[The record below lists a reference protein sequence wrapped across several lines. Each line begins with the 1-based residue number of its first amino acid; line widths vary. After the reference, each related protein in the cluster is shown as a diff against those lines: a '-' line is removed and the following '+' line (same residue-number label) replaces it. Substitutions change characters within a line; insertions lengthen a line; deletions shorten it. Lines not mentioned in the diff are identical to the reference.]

1 MIVDYNYKYLI
12 ETPGTTG
19 SYTITHKNNKGL
31 IYYPGLD
38 DAGNIWPVVNFYTT
52 DGSIVGIT
60 LGAPSGSFADLYVSQ
75 FKPDDV
81 GGVRLSDINF
91 PITTPSAS
99 NNPIFL
105 PIQYQSLVF
114 NPDVSGTG
122 TLTKNPTI
130 ITLY

>member
-38 DAGNIWPVVNFYTT
+38 DAGNIWPVANFYTPE
-52 DGSIVGIT
+52 GGIIGIT
-60 LGAPSGSFADLYVSQ
+60 LGVPSGSFGDLYVSQ

-81 GGVRLSDINF
+81 GGARLSDINF
-91 PITTPSAS
+91 PLSAPPGS
-99 NNPIFL
+99 GNPIFL
-105 PIQYQSLVF
+105 PIQYQSLIF
-114 NPDVSGTG
+114 TTDTSSTG
-122 TLTKNPTI
+122 VITNNPTI